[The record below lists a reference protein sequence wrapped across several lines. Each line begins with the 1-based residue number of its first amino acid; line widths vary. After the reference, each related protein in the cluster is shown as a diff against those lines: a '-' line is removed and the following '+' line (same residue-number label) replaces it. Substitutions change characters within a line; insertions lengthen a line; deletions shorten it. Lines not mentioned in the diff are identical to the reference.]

1 MYGWMPRESTG
12 VATVMSK
19 PILKGASAVVG
30 SAQLHSD
37 VATESDKAARSRAE
51 LEGAMQIPHAS
62 IMLKRSKCWYLYHQL
77 RPIDS
82 AQYIATAPVPF
93 GDNDPNWELYDTW
106 LLDFIDR
113 EMANGVFDRVGEF
126 MMTIAIVNPPLAN
139 QLVPKVLE
147 RATLLD
153 VDSVAKSLVKGG
165 AVDLEKPIVHPG
177 LSELDASVIDELRD
191 ALLTG
196 WKTDEDRILAKYLK
210 DL

>member
-1 MYGWMPRESTG
+1 
-12 VATVMSK
+12 
-19 PILKGASAVVG
+19 
-30 SAQLHSD
+30 
-37 VATESDKAARSRAE
+37 
-51 LEGAMQIPHAS
+51 MQIPHAA
-62 IMLKRSKCWYLYHQL
+62 IMLKRSKCWYLYHRL

-126 MMTIAIVNPPLAN
+126 MMTIAMVNPPLAN

>member
-1 MYGWMPRESTG
+1 
-12 VATVMSK
+12 
-19 PILKGASAVVG
+19 
-30 SAQLHSD
+30 
-37 VATESDKAARSRAE
+37 
-51 LEGAMQIPHAS
+51 
-62 IMLKRSKCWYLYHQL
+62 MLKRSKCWYLYHRL

-93 GDNDPNWELYDTW
+93 GDNDPTWELYDTW
-106 LLDFIDR
+106 QLDFLDR

-126 MMTIAIVNPPLAN
+126 MMTIAMVNPPLAN